1 MSGVRPPQRSRGKA
15 DTRRGFHRAYWRSDG
30 PESVRVDLPGVSDG
44 LGTIQIGKLA
54 DLVIWDG
61 FDLDVSDRRPRIY
74 TVIEDGEVA
83 AGRFS
88 DLIQFP

>member
-1 MSGVRPPQRSRGKA
+1 M
-15 DTRRGFHRAYWRSDG
+15 W
-30 PESVRVDLPGVSDG
+30 VDFLGVSDG

-74 TVIEDGEVA
+74 TVVQDGAVV

-88 DLIQFP
+88 NSIQFPSAP